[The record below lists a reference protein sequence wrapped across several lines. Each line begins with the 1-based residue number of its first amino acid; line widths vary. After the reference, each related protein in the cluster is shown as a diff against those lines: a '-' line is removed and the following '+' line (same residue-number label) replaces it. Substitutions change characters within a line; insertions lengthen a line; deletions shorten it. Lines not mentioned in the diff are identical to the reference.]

1 MSPRCLAR
9 NSAEVFTRSYARPS
23 RCNYVAAM
31 KTQLL
36 LLSALVASASC
47 IDQTQGLAETDQS
60 IDSATRDRFFSLN
73 TAGNAWSRVQ
83 SAPLSSSF
91 DPFEALDGHD
101 IVKLAAERN
110 ADGRLNLFAIG
121 GDGVLYGRYQ
131 TAIGGGWNPDGWGSF
146 GGGYI
151 NQVVT
156 ARNADG
162 RIEVFVRNIW
172 GNVFVRHQVAPN
184 GGWNPEG
191 WISLGGDG
199 LTSIAAATR
208 PDGRLE
214 VVAITDNGR
223 LYHRVQLAPNGGWD
237 ADWSLVGGSSLL
249 SVQLVRGPFGLN
261 AIALDANTGANVEE
275 AHADA
280 AGTWSGFSP
289 IGQTHM
295 AKIVVGTMRDGGL
308 DILGLPQSSASL
320 AYHLPQQ
327 AGTHAWS
334 ATFVRTSWPQQLE
347 QLAVASDANANMLV
361 FARGSD
367 GVVYDAIQDPRTPV
381 FSALGSLGGAWQ
393 TDLVAIDQQ

>member
-1 MSPRCLAR
+1 MNTTLFLFAALA
-9 NSAEVFTRSYARPS
+9 
-23 RCNYVAAM
+23 
-31 KTQLL
+31 
-36 LLSALVASASC
+36 ASASC
-47 IDQTQGLAETDQS
+47 IDQGQGLAETDQA
-60 IDSATRDRFFSLN
+60 IDSNTRDRFFSLN

-83 SAPLSSSF
+83 SAPHSATF

-110 ADGRLNLFAIG
+110 ADGRLSLFAIG

-131 TAIGGGWNPDGWGSF
+131 TSVGGGWNPDGWGSF

-151 NQVVT
+151 SQVVT

-172 GNVFVRHQVAPN
+172 GNVFERHQVAPN
-184 GGWNPEG
+184 GGWNSEG

-199 LTSIAAATR
+199 LTAISAATR
-208 PDGRLE
+208 PDGRIE

-223 LYHRVQLAPNGGWD
+223 LYHRVQVAANGGGWG
-237 ADWSLVGGSSLL
+237 ADWSLVGGSSLT
-249 SVQLVRGPFGLN
+249 SVQLVPGANGLN
-261 AIALDANTGANVEE
+261 AIALDANAGANVEE

-280 AGTWSGFSP
+280 AGTWSAFSP
-289 IGQTHM
+289 IGRTHM
-295 AKIVVGTMRDGGL
+295 AKIVVGTMHDGGL

-320 AYHLPQQ
+320 AYHLPQL

-334 ATFVRTSWPQQLE
+334 DTFVRTSWPQQLE

-367 GVVYDAIQDPRTPV
+367 GVVYNAMQDPRTPV
-381 FSALGSLGGAWQ
+381 FSALASLGGAWQ
-393 TDLVAIDQQ
+393 TDLVAIDQE